1 MLGAA
6 AEYRTENKQI
16 LCSEIMVGSLITL
29 MQKRSLYF
37 VLMHQEYKPLLV
49 RKLQSVTLL
58 GEQKC
63 TMKCKHKLGFK
74 KVCETGFELHAAAAT
89 T

>member
-1 MLGAA
+1 
-6 AEYRTENKQI
+6 
-16 LCSEIMVGSLITL
+16 
-29 MQKRSLYF
+29 
-37 VLMHQEYKPLLV
+37 MHQEYKPLLV
-49 RKLQSVTLL
+49 WKLQSVTLL